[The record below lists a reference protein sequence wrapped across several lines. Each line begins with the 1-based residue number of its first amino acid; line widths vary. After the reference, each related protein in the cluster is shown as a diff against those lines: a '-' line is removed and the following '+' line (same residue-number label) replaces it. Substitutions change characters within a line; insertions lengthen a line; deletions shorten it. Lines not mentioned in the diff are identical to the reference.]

1 MRKTAKWLVIAMLLT
16 FMATPVQTGWAEE
29 AANAEPCAEQEPGM
43 ACESLPDVQ
52 ELLPE
57 AQEPVAEQAQHPA
70 DDAEA
75 SESNPTFPP
84 EAQTVQSYPAENAA
98 PDTADAMP
106 ATEEPAEAPTPAPEA
121 TLATAATVLPEEEA
135 AQDAQ
140 AEEIG
145 CDLSNIQITIW
156 LDWEGTLS
164 IGDTVL
170 LKSRIEGLQPDDYYT
185 MQWQYFDGSQWNDAP
200 GATTDTCSITVNETN
215 AGYLW
220 RLAVKAA

>member
-16 FMATPVQTGWAEE
+16 FTATPVQAGWAEE
-29 AANAEPCAEQEPGM
+29 AAYAEPCAEQEPGM
-43 ACESLPDVQ
+43 GCEPF
-52 ELLPE
+52 PE
-57 AQEPVAEQAQHPA
+57 VQEPVAEQAQCPA

-75 SESNPTFPP
+75 SESSSALPP
-84 EAQTVQSYPAENAA
+84 EAQPVQSSPAETAT
-98 PDTADAMP
+98 PDAADAMP

-145 CDLSNIQITIW
+145 CDLSNIQVMIW

-185 MQWQYFDGSQWNDAP
+185 LQWQYFDGSQWNDAP
-200 GATTDTCSITVNETN
+200 GATADTCSVTVNETN

>member
-1 MRKTAKWLVIAMLLT
+1 MRKTAKWLVIVMLLT
-16 FMATPVQTGWAEE
+16 FMATPVQAGWAEE
-29 AANAEPCAEQEPGM
+29 AAYAEPCAEQEPGM
-43 ACESLPDVQ
+43 ACEPFPDVQ

-57 AQEPVAEQAQHPA
+57 AQEPVAEQAQCPA

-75 SESNPTFPP
+75 SASSPALPP
-84 EAQTVQSYPAENAA
+84 EAQPVQSSPAETAA
-98 PDTADAMP
+98 PDAADAMP
-106 ATEEPAEAPTPAPEA
+106 ATAEPVEALTPAPEA
-121 TLATAATVLPEEEA
+121 TLAPAATVLLKEDTAP
-135 AQDAQ
+135 DAQ

-145 CDLSNIQITIW
+145 CDLSNIQIMIW

-170 LKSRIEGLQPDDYYT
+170 LKSRIEGLQPDDDYT
-185 MQWQYFDGSQWNDAP
+185 LQWQYFDGSQWNDAP
-200 GATTDTCSITVNETN
+200 GATADTCSITVNETN